1 MNEEELKK
9 HSGLA
14 CEFTPSLQVVALD
27 YALLSIAEA
36 RKEKRDACAKIADE
50 QAEKWVDGEA
60 IGACRNISVA
70 INSMKDA

>member
-9 HSGLA
+9 HSGPA
-14 CEFTPSLQVVALD
+14 YEFAPSLQVVALE
-27 YALLSIAEA
+27 YALSSIAEA
-36 RKEKRDACAKIADE
+36 RKEELDACKNIATE
-50 QAEKWVDGEA
+50 EAEKWTDSEA